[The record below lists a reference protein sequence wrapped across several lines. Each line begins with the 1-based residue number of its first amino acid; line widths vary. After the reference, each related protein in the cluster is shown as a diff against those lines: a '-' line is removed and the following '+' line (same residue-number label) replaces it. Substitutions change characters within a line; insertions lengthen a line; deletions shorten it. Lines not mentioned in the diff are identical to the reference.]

1 MQIDPTII
9 LKHLRGRFHRRA
21 LGRLRAA
28 VAEAPLDPGRHTALA
43 AGLARAGRIHGAHAT
58 QRSSAFLRQAD
69 GETPVEVRDHR
80 VPFSELRCMDHNQFF
95 RFQTLSNKVQE
106 LSGSERL
113 SILDVGGGDGQLA
126 QFLPETGYFLVEPS
140 VNGISGEQLPFG
152 EASFDYVLAC
162 HVLEHIPA
170 EHRCGFL
177 DSLLKCARRGVVL
190 LNPFFDERTSVDERL
205 RLIIQVTNAEWAKE
219 HLECS
224 LPELASIEQYAA
236 DRNLD
241 IDCEPN
247 GFLPLSAAMV
257 FSNYFCSRLART
269 LDYRAINEYFN
280 VKLSGLLNSAQCPNA
295 YLVTLKRR

>member
-1 MQIDPTII
+1 M
-9 LKHLRGRFHRRA
+9 LRRLRGRFHRQA
-21 LGRLRAA
+21 LNRLRAA
-28 VAEAPLDPGRHTALA
+28 VAEAPGDPGRHTALA
-43 AGLARAGRIHGAHAT
+43 AGMDRAGRVYGAHASL
-58 QRSSAFLRQAD
+58 RSAAFLQKTS
-69 GETPVEVRDHR
+69 GEPSTEVKEHR

-95 RFQTLSNKVQE
+95 RFETLSKKVQE

-140 VNGISGEQLPFG
+140 VNGISGEHLPFG
-152 EASFDYVLAC
+152 EASFDYVVAC

-170 EHRCGFL
+170 EQRFGFL

-205 RLIIQVTNAEWAKE
+205 RLIIQVTNAPWAKE
-219 HLECS
+219 HLDCS
-224 LPELASIEQYAA
+224 LPELGSIEQYAV

-257 FSNYFCSRLART
+257 FSNYFGSRLART
-269 LDYRAINEYFN
+269 SDLRAINEYFN
-280 VKLSGLLNSAQCPNA
+280 TKLAGLLNSSHCPNA
-295 YLVTLKRR
+295 YLITLKRRQAIP